1 MAIRSVRITSGQ
13 ITLGYHAI
21 TFPELC
27 CPWATRRRISFL
39 KYCRKF
45 PNKFICSGL
54 LKLFENLKQTP
65 IILEC
70 VWIYHTH
77 TCIIN
82 HTYTMAMLAFFLE
95 STPLPSPHTVF
106 LCQTL
111 FNLFFLLS
119 LCNDRWW
126 WQLSLPWLRIPL
138 LSVLYYCSVQKYGK
152 VVVHKWNFL
161 CLSHNLLPVILVLHL
176 FVLRIGSE
184 LGPCKSTFS
193 P

>member
-1 MAIRSVRITSGQ
+1 MDSSSAYMYHQPYIHH
-13 ITLGYHAI
+13 GYAS
-21 TFPELC
+21 L
-27 CPWATRRRISFL
+27 
-39 KYCRKF
+39 
-45 PNKFICSGL
+45 
-54 LKLFENLKQTP
+54 
-65 IILEC
+65 
-70 VWIYHTH
+70 
-77 TCIIN
+77 
-82 HTYTMAMLAFFLE
+82 FLE

-161 CLSHNLLPVILVLHL
+161 CLSHNLSPDTGFTSFRSQNRQWVGGPQIDLLTIIWVFPYVICIESYVKFAQLNSYAVRVFGTSSKQKRLASQRPPVSKSRSRKTRCSLSVDDEYFL
-176 FVLRIGSE
+176 F
-184 LGPCKSTFS
+184 
-193 P
+193 

>member
-1 MAIRSVRITSGQ
+1 MDSSSAYMYHQPYIHH
-13 ITLGYHAI
+13 GYASH
-21 TFPELC
+21 
-27 CPWATRRRISFL
+27 
-39 KYCRKF
+39 
-45 PNKFICSGL
+45 
-54 LKLFENLKQTP
+54 
-65 IILEC
+65 
-70 VWIYHTH
+70 
-77 TCIIN
+77 
-82 HTYTMAMLAFFLE
+82 FLE

-161 CLSHNLLPVILVLHL
+161 CLSHNLSPVILVLHL
-176 FVLRIGSE
+176 FVLRVSW
-184 LGPCKSTFS
+184 GPTNGPSHHNMSISLRNLYRVLREVCSTKFIRS
-193 P
+193 PSFWNV